1 MWCVRRRLRTSS
13 VFLSSS
19 CRCGGDDDDEDDGNN
34 TYISRTSVKHH
45 PVTISCGMHA
55 HRMYDINNN
64 LYERAMCT
72 IMVLYGIYV

>member
-1 MWCVRRRLRTSS
+1 MCGVRRLRTAS

-19 CRCGGDDDDEDDGNN
+19 CRCGGDDDEDDGNN
-34 TYISRTSVKHH
+34 TYISRT
-45 PVTISCGMHA
+45 ILCGMHA

-72 IMVLYGIYV
+72 IMVLCYILYVR